1 MGTPAPF
8 RAAFSRWAGRVR
20 ARLAAH
26 FVLSGAAVGLTVGA
40 AASGAAW
47 YLRVD
52 QARPAGA
59 ALGVVGA
66 AVGFLIARR
75 RRFTDVETALYLDAR
90 LASNEAIATAID
102 LERTSDAG
110 DDPARAVVIQHAS
123 LALATAT
130 PKRVRP
136 RMWSAV
142 HALLP
147 VAAAGIVYLSLR
159 PLPPAPA
166 APPPPP
172 GVARVQL
179 ADVAGL
185 ERIEQLANLDG
196 RDEAQRER
204 LKHLASEAKKLRE
217 KLKDGMEQREAQ
229 AEIARLR
236 DGITAERLSL
246 GDGEQRAGLEAAQSK
261 LGENPNL
268 KNAQKALGDRDL
280 VSFDEEME
288 RLANKLEKEDRELA
302 KKTLEEAAEA
312 AKKQGAKDVARELE
326 RQKELLE
333 ERGQKRD
340 KVKELAKA
348 LGDSLGEDGKQALQ
362 DFEGSGSRKDMRN
375 LEKHLEEALEKMSPE
390 ERKRLQEN
398 LKKKMAKQGGEAGG
412 GASKEQMKEL
422 LRQLDTEEG
431 QKQLEDELKKM
442 AEDDE
447 AKRQEQL
454 DDAQEGAG
462 EAEGQINGT
471 PIPMPMEANGDSK
484 GDDHKKMAGKGD
496 GDKGGEPNGGH
507 SDDPPSKA
515 DHEGMTGVIQ
525 GGEMKARANA
535 KINKAKPMPGVVM
548 GRASGR
554 PGETA
559 NVQGSGAIG
568 KVGPGE
574 VGGIERSDVPEEY
587 REQVG
592 RYFQPK

>member
-1 MGTPAPF
+1 MGAPAPF

-26 FVLSGAAVGLTVGA
+26 FVLTGAAVGLALGA
-40 AASGAAW
+40 VASGAAW
-47 YLRVD
+47 YFRFGS
-52 QARPAGA
+52 ARPAGA
-59 ALGVVGA
+59 ALGVLGA
-66 AVGFLIARR
+66 AVGLFVARR
-75 RRFTDVETALYLDAR
+75 RRFSDVETALYLDAR
-90 LASNEAIATAID
+90 LASNEVIATAVAM
-102 LERTSDAG
+102 ERASDAG
-110 DDPARAVVIQHAS
+110 EDPARAVVIQHAS
-123 LALATAT
+123 EALATAT
-130 PKRVRP
+130 SKRVRP

-147 VAAAGIVYLSLR
+147 VAAAGIVYVSLR

-185 ERIEQLANLDG
+185 ERIERLAAIDG

-204 LKHLASEAKKLRE
+204 LKNLANEAKKLRD
-217 KLKDGMEQREAQ
+217 KLKDGMEKREAQ
-229 AEIARLR
+229 AEIARLK

-348 LGDSLGEDGKQALQ
+348 LGDSLGNEGKQALK
-362 DFEGSGSRKDMRN
+362 DAEGSGSRKDMRN
-375 LEKHLEEALEKMSPE
+375 LEKHLEEALEKMTPE

-398 LKKKMAKQGGEAGG
+398 LKKKMAKQGGDAGDG
-412 GASKEQMKEL
+412 PSKEQMKEL

-462 EAEGQINGT
+462 EAEGQINGA
-471 PIPMPMEANGDSK
+471 PIPMPMEANGD
-484 GDDHKKMAGKGD
+484 GKGEKGKSAGGKD
-496 GDKGGEPNGGH
+496 QDKGGEPNGGH
-507 SDDPPSKA
+507 SEDPPSKA
-515 DHEGMTGVIQ
+515 DHEGLTGVIQ

-574 VGGIERSDVPEEY
+574 VGGIERSEVPEEY